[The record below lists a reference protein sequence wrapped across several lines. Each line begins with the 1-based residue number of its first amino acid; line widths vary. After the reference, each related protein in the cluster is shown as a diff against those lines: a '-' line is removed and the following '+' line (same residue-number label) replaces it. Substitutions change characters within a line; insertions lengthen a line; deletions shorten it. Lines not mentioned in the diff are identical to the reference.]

1 MVKVNID
8 NNLERVDSEIDGH
21 GFKIFSEITLLI
33 LIAIKKNPKLLEDI
47 KDVIKTIDYSIE
59 SDVPSDK
66 LIEFFTK
73 AYFITIK
80 DLKKELL

>member
-8 NNLERVDSEIDGH
+8 NNLEKVESQIDGP

-33 LIAIKKNPKLLEDI
+33 LYSIKENPKLLEDI
-47 KDVIKTIDYSIE
+47 KNVILTIDYSIE

-66 LIEFFTK
+66 LIEFFTN
-73 AYFITIK
+73 AYFKTIK

>member
-8 NNLERVDSEIDGH
+8 NNLEKVESQIDGP

-33 LIAIKKNPKLLEDI
+33 LIGIRENPKLLEDI
-47 KDVIKTIDYSIE
+47 KGVIETIDYSRE
-59 SDVPSDK
+59 SDIPDDK
-66 LIEFFTK
+66 LIEFFTN
-73 AYFITIK
+73 AYFKTIK

>member
-8 NNLERVDSEIDGH
+8 NNLEKVESQIDGP

-33 LIAIKKNPKLLEDI
+33 LYSIKENPKLLEDI
-47 KDVIKTIDYSIE
+47 KNVISTIDYSIE

-66 LIEFFTK
+66 LIEFFTN
-73 AYFITIK
+73 AYFKTIK

>member
-8 NNLERVDSEIDGH
+8 NNLEEVESQIDGP

-33 LIAIKKNPKLLEDI
+33 LIAIRENPKLLEDI
-47 KDVIKTIDYSIE
+47 KDVIGTIDYSIE

-66 LIEFFTK
+66 LIEFFTE
-73 AYFITIK
+73 AYFF
-80 DLKKELL
+80 LKN

>member
-59 SDVPSDK
+59 SDK

>member
-8 NNLERVDSEIDGH
+8 NNLEKVESQIDGS

-33 LIAIKKNPKLLEDI
+33 LIAIKENPKLLEDI
-47 KDVIKTIDYSIE
+47 KNVIETIDYSIE

-66 LIEFFTK
+66 LLEFFTK
-73 AYFITIK
+73 AYFKTIK
-80 DLKKELL
+80 DLKELL